1 MITNIGASSQL
12 LGVSTDTKPINA
24 DINQI
29 FLELD
34 TGDLYYYTGTEWA
47 KFAEEAEGT
56 KSTAVTQTS
65 NTTKVGAVREA
76 LSGDLTETEETEF
89 EKSEF
94 EPVSEE
100 GEEND
105 ETENGAAEKGV

>member
-24 DINQI
+24 EVNQL

-34 TGDLYYYTGTEWA
+34 TGDMYYYTGAEWA

-65 NTTKVGAVREA
+65 NTTKVGAVREP
-76 LSGDLTETEETEF
+76 LSGDLTETEEIES
-89 EKSEF
+89 EKAEL

-105 ETENGAAEKGV
+105 ETKNGVAEKGV